1 MAPIKKLTKKEQGL
15 KNRPWITSG
24 ILTSMRARDKLYKE
38 LALEKDPNKKNEISA
53 NYKRYRNEVVN
64 LIRISKR
71 DYYKNYFE
79 EHRSNMKKHG
89 MAYEA

>member
-1 MAPIKKLTKKEQGL
+1 
-15 KNRPWITSG
+15 
-24 ILTSMRARDKLYKE
+24 MRTRDKLYKE
-38 LALEKDPNKKNEISA
+38 LALEKYPNIKNEISA

-79 EHRSNMKKHG
+79 EHRSNMKKTWDG
-89 MAYEA
+89 IRSIINVTKKV

>member
-1 MAPIKKLTKKEQGL
+1 VERLLDEMAPIKKLTQKEQGL

-38 LALEKDPNKKNEISA
+38 FALEKDPNKKNEISV

-64 LIRISKR
+64 KIESI
-71 DYYKNYFE
+71 D
-79 EHRSNMKKHG
+79 
-89 MAYEA
+89 